1 MRLSWALSLGQL
13 ITWGTVYYTFSLIL
27 GPVQAELG
35 LSRAEASL
43 AFALALLAEG
53 LMAFAVGR
61 WIDAGHERRV
71 MTLGSL
77 AAALGLLAHSQIDS
91 LWSFYA
97 VWIWLGMASAATVYT
112 PAFAVVTRRFP
123 LDYRRAII
131 TITLFG
137 GLASTVFI
145 PLSSWWIAL
154 WGWREALWAMAA
166 LHLFVNA
173 PLHALC
179 LRDAP
184 RAAVLSGLVPALP
197 RWWGPH
203 WRDPVFVAIAV
214 FVVLTMA
221 VTAALPAHMILLLHE
236 AGLSPAMVVAI
247 PAAIGAAQVL
257 ARGLLWVFE
266 RRWDVHTTNRWIPT
280 LVPAGLIAVIWAGWS
295 PWGAG
300 LFVVLFG
307 MGNGLNTIVKGTV
320 VAQYI
325 GREHV
330 GTLNGVLGLPIALA
344 RAAAPL
350 LMGVLWSPSAGY
362 RTGLWLMCAA
372 SFIGLLTLWWAQHQ
386 ALKPHTRPPQ
396 GR

>member
-61 WIDAGHERRV
+61 WIDAGHERLV

-123 LDYRRAII
+123 VDYRRAII

-173 PLHALC
+173 PLHAVC

-184 RAAVLSGLVPALP
+184 RTAVSGLSPALP

-203 WRDPVFVAIAV
+203 WRDPVFVAIAA

-221 VTAALPAHMILLLHE
+221 VTAALPAHMILLLQE
-236 AGLSPAMVVAI
+236 VGLSPAWVVAI
-247 PAAIGAAQVL
+247 PAAIGAAQVV

-266 RRWDVHTTNRWIPT
+266 RRWDVHTSNRWIPT
-280 LVPAGLIAVIWAGWS
+280 LVPAGLIAVIWADWS

-300 LFVVLFG
+300 LFVLLFG

-350 LMGVLWSPSAGY
+350 MMGLLWSPSAGY
-362 RTGLWLMCAA
+362 RTGLWVVCLA
-372 SFIGLLTLWWAQHQ
+372 SLSGLLALWWAQHHS
-386 ALKPHTRPPQ
+386 LRRLT
-396 GR
+396 

>member
-1 MRLSWALSLGQL
+1 MRLSWALSLAQL

-77 AAALGLLAHSQIDS
+77 AVALGLLAHSQIDS

-166 LHLFVNA
+166 LHLFINA
-173 PLHALC
+173 PLHAVC
-179 LRDAP
+179 LRHAP
-184 RAAVLSGLVPALP
+184 RPSVAAGSAPVPL

-221 VTAALPAHMILLLHE
+221 VTAALPAHMIVLLQE
-236 AGLSPAMVVAI
+236 AGLSPAWVVAI
-247 PAAIGAAQVL
+247 PAAVGASQVL
-257 ARGLLWVFE
+257 GRAGLWVFE
-266 RRWDVHTTNRWIPT
+266 RRWDVHTANRWIPT
-280 LVPAGLIAVIWAGWS
+280 LVPAGLIAVLWAGWS
-295 PWGAG
+295 PLGAG
-300 LFVVLFG
+300 LFVLLYG

-330 GTLNGVLGLPIALA
+330 GTLNGVLGLPTALA

-350 LMGVLWSPSAGY
+350 MMGLLWSPSAGY
-362 RTGLWLMCAA
+362 RTGLWAMGMA
-372 SFIGLLTLWWAQHQ
+372 SLIGLLALWWAQHRSWRRK
-386 ALKPHTRPPQ
+386 A
-396 GR
+396 